1 MAYITTAEVKE
12 IRIALKKEFGSDFKF
27 SVARRSGGLAVKVA
41 IIAGTVDFSALWEG
55 KAESDYGYGYF
66 SVNPYYIDEARY
78 GANAALFT
86 KIVEIIKTAP
96 AKAEGGEAW
105 FDESDSMTDYFHTAF
120 YFDVEVGK
128 WDKPYAQ
135 VT

>member
-1 MAYITTAEVKE
+1 MAYIKTEEVKE
-12 IRIALKKEFGSDFKF
+12 IRKALKEEFGKRFKF
-27 SVARRSGGLAVKVA
+27 SVTKHNHSKVTVA
-41 IIAGTVDFSALWEG
+41 ITGGDIDFSTMWEG

-96 AKAEGGEAW
+96 AKAEGGESW